1 MYPEY
6 RHIQMTKSIDV
17 NAHEQ
22 PQFLESLE
30 RGMSVFKCY
39 SSSDLIL
46 TNDEISERLNL
57 PKPTVSRI
65 TYTLTSLG
73 YLTYI
78 KRLGAYQLGPS
89 VLAMA
94 KPLLNPTGFRQVIR
108 GSLQELAIDLGVTVS
123 LTAAAGRNMV
133 YLDTFRGNNP
143 FVIGLSVG
151 AAIPMLVTASGRVYL
166 SCLPVT
172 KRKLLIQEIN
182 KHEDKTSLGKKE
194 SLEKALIDIKEL
206 GYCTSIGEWHPDVN
220 AVAVPVCLK
229 EHGDI
234 FVIVCGGASTN
245 LTPVLIKKKFG
256 PRLVTFSKE
265 LISSYDI

>member
-1 MYPEY
+1 
-6 RHIQMTKSIDV
+6 
-17 NAHEQ
+17 
-22 PQFLESLE
+22 
-30 RGMSVFKCY
+30 MSVFKCY
-39 SSSDLIL
+39 SSSDLML
-46 TNDEISERLNL
+46 TNDEISKRLNL

-89 VLAMA
+89 VLATA
-94 KPLLNPTGFRQVIR
+94 KPLLNPTGFRQAIR
-108 GSLQELAIDLGVTVS
+108 GRLEELAIDLGVTVS
-123 LTAAAGRNMV
+123 LTGAAGRHMV

-143 FVIGLSVG
+143 FIIGLSVG
-151 AAIPMLVTASGRVYL
+151 ATLPMLVTAAGRAYL

-172 KRKLLIQEIN
+172 KRKQLIKEI
-182 KHEDKTSLGKKE
+182 KKYEDRTSFGKKE
-194 SLEKALIDIKEL
+194 SLEKALADVKEL
-206 GYCTSIGEWHPDVN
+206 GYCSSIGEWYPDVN

-256 PRLVTFSKE
+256 PRLVSISKE
-265 LISSYDI
+265 LVSSYIII

>member
-1 MYPEY
+1 M
-6 RHIQMTKSIDV
+6 DV
-17 NAHEQ
+17 YAAEQ
-22 PQFLESLE
+22 SQFLESLE

-39 SSSDLIL
+39 SSSDPIL

-94 KPLLNPTGFRQVIR
+94 KPLLNPTGFRQAIMGR
-108 GSLQELAIDLGVTVS
+108 LQELAIDMGVTVS

-151 AAIPMLVTASGRVYL
+151 AAIPMLVTASGRAYL

-172 KRKLLIQEIN
+172 KRKRLIKEI
-182 KHEDKTSLGKKE
+182 KKREDKTSFGKKE
-194 SLEKALIDIKEL
+194 SLEKSLVDIKQL
-206 GYCTSIGEWHPDVN
+206 GYCTSIGEWHPDIN
-220 AVAVPVCLK
+220 AVAVPVCLQ

-234 FVIVCGGASTN
+234 FVIVCGGAATN
-245 LTPVLIKKKFG
+245 LTPVLIKQKFG
-256 PRLVTFSKE
+256 PDLVSFSKE
-265 LISSYDI
+265 LLRSYII